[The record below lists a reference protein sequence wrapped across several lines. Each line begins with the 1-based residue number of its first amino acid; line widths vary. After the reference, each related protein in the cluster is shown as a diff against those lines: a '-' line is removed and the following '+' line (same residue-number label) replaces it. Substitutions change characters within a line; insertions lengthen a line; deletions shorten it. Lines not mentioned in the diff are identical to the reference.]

1 MMESAQLM
9 LETAGKNLESAR
21 ENLDNSNDE
30 VRAVEALMKEAEGR
44 WEKSRSAMMNRQS
57 GAKFQ

>member
-1 MMESAQLM
+1 M